1 MESGIKEISMK
12 QPTKGEIT
20 HKVKMFLDGKSN
32 REDIGSWAFNFI
44 RNDDQIIIDDVEAW
58 HYLVEISYIGEMI
71 APGEYLF
78 AKEDIEDMV
87 KKYS

>member
-12 QPTKGEIT
+12 QPTKEEIT
-20 HKVKMFLDGKSN
+20 QNVKMFLDGKMN
-32 REDIGSWAFNFI
+32 REDICSWAINFI
-44 RNDDQIIIDDVEAW
+44 RNDERISIDDVEAW
-58 HYLVEISYIGEMI
+58 HYLVEISNIDELI

>member
-12 QPTKGEIT
+12 QPTKEEIT
-20 HKVKMFLDGKSN
+20 QNVKMLLDGKKN
-32 REDIGSWAFNFI
+32 REDICSWAINFI
-44 RNDDQIIIDDVEAW
+44 RNDERIIIDDVEAW
-58 HYLVEISYIGEMI
+58 HYLVEISNIDEMI

-78 AKEDIEDMV
+78 SKEDIDDMI